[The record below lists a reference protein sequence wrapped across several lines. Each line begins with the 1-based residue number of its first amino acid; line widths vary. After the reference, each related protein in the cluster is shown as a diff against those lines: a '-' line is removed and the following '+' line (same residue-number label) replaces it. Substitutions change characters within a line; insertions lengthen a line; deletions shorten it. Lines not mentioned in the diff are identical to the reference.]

1 MRSER
6 PEQDRQSKDEII
18 ERRSGVRC
26 CSLREVFEIVMT
38 HDQSRTLRAHPDARH
53 PRVTIR
59 VCEINIPRD
68 KNVRVIGAP
77 RRENQRAQD
86 RNFNCDEDETPKG
99 LHKID
104 NRKSEIKNR
113 KLNGGLP
120 VVARCGRVKS
130 WTVRLRIKLRRD
142 SLRSP
147 LRCERR
153 LRPPGFEPGTKG
165 L

>member
-86 RNFNCDEDETPKG
+86 RNFNCESTEVRRASKRDVQSDFYP
-99 LHKID
+99 LS
-104 NRKSEIKNR
+104 SE
-113 KLNGGLP
+113 NGP
-120 VVARCGRVKS
+120 ARIRTWDQG
-130 WTVRLRIKLRRD
+130 IM
-142 SLRSP
+142 SP
-147 LRCERR
+147 LLYR
-153 LRPPGFEPGTKG
+153 
-165 L
+165 